1 MNINMSQGTL
11 SFNLPEQRQEFMD
24 AFNGTSWKI
33 AVLDIVRYLER
44 ENDNET
50 SPSKYKLRSEILTF
64 IYDTLN
70 DSHLFLHD

>member
-11 SFNLPEQRQEFMD
+11 RFKLPEQRQEFMD

-33 AVLDIVRYLER
+33 AVWDIVRHLER
-44 ENDNET
+44 ENDIET
-50 SPSKYKLRSEILTF
+50 SQSKYKLRSEILSF

-70 DSHLFLHD
+70 ESHLFLED